1 MADKDDYWFFQSG
14 LAPTPLAGPQGEA
27 WWLVWGHTKD
37 AWREG
42 TREATKASLPL
53 LCAPD
58 SLGAYADE
66 RNNDEYPTETEAQYR
81 QRMVE
86 TFDRY
91 AFLGTPSGVE
101 SAVAATLGVT
111 DVVYREAWQWD
122 PGSPLWAR
130 FWLVCATTYGKPIDW
145 DDPGHTFDDAGLLFD
160 MTGVSLDT
168 LQFLKRQVRR
178 WKAAHAKLVTLALLI
193 EGGHVFDEPD
203 LLWDGAGLVFDSGY
217 VASMES

>member
-1 MADKDDYWFFQSG
+1 MADRDDYWFFQSG
-14 LAPTPLAGPQGEA
+14 IAPAPLAGTQGEA

-37 AWREG
+37 AWREA

-66 RNNDEYPTETEAQYR
+66 RNTDRYPTETEAQYR

-91 AFLGTPSGVE
+91 ALLGTPTGVTA
-101 SAVAATLGVT
+101 AVAATYGVT

-122 PGSPLWAR
+122 PGSPQWAR
-130 FWLVCATTYGKPIDW
+130 FWLVCATTYSPPISW
-145 DDPGHTFDDAGLLFD
+145 DDAGYAFDDAGLLFD
-160 MTGVSLDT
+160 MSDVSLDT

-193 EGGHVFDEPD
+193 DGAHVFDEPD

-217 VASMES
+217 VASLES